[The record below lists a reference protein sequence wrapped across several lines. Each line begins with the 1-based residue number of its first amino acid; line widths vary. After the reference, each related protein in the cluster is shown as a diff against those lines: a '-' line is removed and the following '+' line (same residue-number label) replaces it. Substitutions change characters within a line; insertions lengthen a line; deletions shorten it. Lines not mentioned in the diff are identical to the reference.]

1 MNRPGFE
8 LTPSTFMAV
17 CGGRIRCERFNAK
30 SKRTGEQCKATAV
43 KGGTKCKWHGGRSTS
58 PRTVEGR
65 NRIAQ
70 ANTVH
75 GQETR
80 VVRSDSSIG
89 LARLAE
95 LEELGYAIGL
105 LSGPRTRGPKPKG
118 A

>member
-1 MNRPGFE
+1 M
-8 LTPSTFMAV
+8 
-17 CGGRIRCERFNAK
+17 
-30 SKRTGEQCKATAV
+30 Q
-43 KGGTKCKWHGGRSTS
+43 WHGGRSTG
-58 PRTVEGR
+58 PRTAEVR

-80 VVRSDSSIG
+80 EARSDRSIG
-89 LARLAE
+89 LTRLAE

-105 LSGPRTRGPKPKG
+105 LSGPRSRGPKPKG